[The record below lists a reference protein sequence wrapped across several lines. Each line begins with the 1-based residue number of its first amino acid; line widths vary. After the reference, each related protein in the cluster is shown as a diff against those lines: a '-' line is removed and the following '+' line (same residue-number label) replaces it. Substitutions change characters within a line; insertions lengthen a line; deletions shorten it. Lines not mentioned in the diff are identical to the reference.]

1 MRHGQKRIITALTGT
16 CAMFTVA
23 LVPMSPSSAAPDI
36 NDVKARVERLQTQA
50 EQASERYNDARIL
63 RDRLEQDLADVK
75 AEETTQRAVVSGIE
89 SAVDEAITAQ
99 YEGHALSATGE
110 MVATQDPGAFL
121 TQLTTLHAYNDVQS
135 ETLASYDTARQAL
148 DIRHD
153 AVGERT
159 AELKA
164 VAKRLAKEKTEVEAK
179 TAAAQ
184 KILDGLEQDEMDRYL
199 ASLDSGTVTD
209 IPKVAASG
217 RAAAAVR
224 FALAQLGDPYV
235 WGAAGPGSWDCS
247 GLTMGAWGAAGVG
260 LPHSSSM
267 QSGSGTRVSISQLQP
282 GDLVFYYSPISH
294 VAMYIGGGKIV
305 HAPHSGSVV
314 QIADMNAMPITT
326 AVRPG

>member
-23 LVPMSPSSAAPDI
+23 LVPMSPSSAEPDI
-36 NDVKARVERLQTQA
+36 ADVKARVERLHTQA

-63 RDRLEQDLADVK
+63 RDKLQQDLADVK
-75 AEETTQRAVVSGIE
+75 ADEKAQQAVVAEIE

-110 MVATQDPGAFL
+110 MVASEDPGQFL

-135 ETLASYDTARQAL
+135 ETLASYDKARQAL

-153 AVGERT
+153 AVAERA
-159 AELKA
+159 AELKS
-164 VAKRLAKEKTEVEAK
+164 VAKRLAKEQAEVEAK
-179 TAAAQ
+179 TAAAK
-184 KILDGLEQDEMDRYL
+184 KILDGLEQAEMERYL
-199 ASLDSGTVTD
+199 AEVSRGTVTRV
-209 IPKVAASG
+209 PEVSASG
-217 RAAAAVR
+217 RAAAAVQ
-224 FALAQLGDPYV
+224 FALAQIGDPYV
-235 WGAAGPGSWDCS
+235 WGAAGPNTWDCS
-247 GLTMGAWGAAGVG
+247 GLTMAAWGAAGVG
-260 LPHSSSM
+260 LPHSSAA
-267 QSGSGTRVSISQLQP
+267 QSGTGTRISISQLQP

-305 HAPHSGSVV
+305 HAPHSGAVV
-314 QIADMNAMPITT
+314 SIAELNRMPITT